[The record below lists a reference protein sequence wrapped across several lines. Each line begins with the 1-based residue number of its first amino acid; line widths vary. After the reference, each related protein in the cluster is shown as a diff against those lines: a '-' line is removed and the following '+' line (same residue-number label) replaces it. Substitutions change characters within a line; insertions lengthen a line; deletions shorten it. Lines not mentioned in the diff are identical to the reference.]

1 MESIKVKIRVGQDGI
16 LSLRLPIQNQE
27 IEAMVIYQP
36 VARRSHQDSRLK
48 FKAILESYGDEVF
61 SDSTEL
67 LREDRNRG

>member
-36 VARRSHQDSRLK
+36 VARRNHQDSRLK